1 MEEKRGT
8 WCEKVTCT
16 NKAQIE
22 VSRLLQV
29 IKMVVMRW
37 RERDAP
43 NVGQK
48 PDFGDGLWQSSGEAR
63 FFDEGFFKLFQA
75 VMGCD
80 NYD

>member
-1 MEEKRGT
+1 
-8 WCEKVTCT
+8 
-16 NKAQIE
+16 
-22 VSRLLQV
+22 
-29 IKMVVMRW
+29 MRW